1 MGNHIVCDNYYCQSI
16 HYKPDWISKQFYHFL
31 VDDENTKYSLDKG
44 TLSLLPSQSISILF
58 EKKLNIDLSI
68 YEFILPIHFQID
80 FPHPLHLFILLTPS
94 PITSPNI
101 SSFSTYQNS
110 PDSFFSHLIFDKN
123 SFQINYSN
131 IDTSFQGRIHSS
143 KKYIYTLHFK
153 EIQTKNPKLSHSF
166 ESKSK
171 KKISHFDSSLKPFS
185 FIHQKDI
192 FLSVFLFSSNP
203 FLSSHSFQMNF
214 D

>member
-31 VDDENTKYSLDKG
+31 VDKDTKYTIDKG
-44 TLSLLPSQSISILF
+44 TLSLLPSPKISLLF
-58 EKKLNIDLSI
+58 QKKLNIDSSI
-68 YEFILPIHFQID
+68 HEFILPIHFHFD
-80 FPHPLHLFILLTPS
+80 SSNPLHLFILLTPS

-101 SSFSTYQNS
+101 SDLNS
-110 PDSFFSHLIFDKN
+110 LKNSSHSFFSHLIFEKN
-123 SFQINYSN
+123 IFDIDYSN
-131 IDTSFQGRIHSS
+131 IDTSFHGKIHSS

-153 EIQTKNPKLSHSF
+153 EIQTHSPQFTHSF
-166 ESKSK
+166 ESNSK
-171 KKISHFDSSLKPFS
+171 KKISQFHSPLLPFS

-192 FLSVFLFSSNP
+192 YMSVFIFSSSP
-203 FLSSHSFQMNF
+203 FLSSHTFQMNF